1 MLLLLAACLC
11 SASVGACLGFAI
23 ASMLAVAKASDKA
36 SERIAVMGAP
46 APTPRRKPAYR
57 PSSAPGANV
66 IARAHLPTPPAGSVN
81 RQSASARPSA
91 IATRAPAVSS

>member
-36 SERIAVMGAP
+36 SERIAVMG
-46 APTPRRKPAYR
+46 RQR
-57 PSSAPGANV
+57 PHHEGSRHIG
-66 IARAHLPTPPAGSVN
+66 LP
-81 RQSASARPSA
+81 ARPVP
-91 IATRAPAVSS
+91 TL

>member
-46 APTPRRKPAYR
+46 APTSRRKPAYR
-57 PSSAPGANV
+57 PSSAPGAK
-66 IARAHLPTPPAGSVN
+66 RY
-81 RQSASARPSA
+81 SARPLA
-91 IATRAPAVSS
+91 HAAGRERQ